1 MAELFTSRVFQ
12 MLAVP
17 VLSASLSVF
26 VKAVSRNDQF
36 GTFRK
41 EDAAVGLEVAL
52 AGIITLLTY
61 SVHLAK
67 LSRGDLA
74 AVRELERRMLEYPWI
89 LLGLVFGLWGVSTA
103 VRKFGWKSQSELAW
117 VAGIVVP
124 LAYGMVSLFLVVA
137 WIGR

>member
-12 MLAVP
+12 MLALP
-17 VLSASLSVF
+17 VLSALLSVF
-26 VKAVSRNDQF
+26 VKVVSKNDQF

-52 AGIITLLTY
+52 AAIVTLLSY

-89 LLGLVFGLWGVSTA
+89 LLGLVFSLWGVSTA
-103 VRKFGWKSQSELAW
+103 VRKLGWKSQVEMTLG
-117 VAGIVVP
+117 AGVVLP
-124 LAYGMVSLFLVVA
+124 LVYGIASLVIVVA
-137 WIGR
+137 WIGN